1 MLKYETKK
9 CGCGQLI
16 HIEFEFCR
24 EAKMGVPVRFYDG
37 NELYG
42 WGLPV
47 ENCPKC
53 GQELMYEELEV
64 V

>member
-1 MLKYETKK
+1 MLKHETKK

-16 HIEFEFCR
+16 HIEYAFCR
-24 EAKMGVPVRFYDG
+24 EAGCGVPVRFYDG

-42 WGLPV
+42 WGMAIKR
-47 ENCPKC
+47 CPEC
-53 GQELMYEELEV
+53 GAELMYEELEV